1 MAFLVANLSIPAN
14 DEDKIKD
21 AFQNSL
27 HWEYSK
33 YANPIYSL
41 FLIQPKTA
49 VIYAQK
55 ELVEDLLGRKS
66 DEPFLLG
73 GPMSLT
79 FVNPND
85 YASLCVEI
93 NFLDSSNLP
102 DFQYDILSSLR
113 ETLSTSNFASCLKE
127 NSVTLKFSNHDET
140 AECIRALSPFNN
152 NKINSRII
160 PVVEHAILRCVWK
173 GPSTLAA
180 TIKRLKSTGQNITNF
195 VQSCLRQDFH

>member
-41 FLIQPKTA
+41 FLIQPKIA
-49 VIYAQK
+49 VMYSQK
-55 ELVEDLLGRKS
+55 ELVEDLLGRKAN
-66 DEPFLLG
+66 EPFLLG

-93 NFLDSSNLP
+93 NFLDPSNLP
-102 DFQYDILSSLR
+102 DYQYDVLSSLR
-113 ETLSTSNFASCLKE
+113 ETLSTPNFGSFLKE
-127 NSVTLKFSNHDET
+127 KSIILKFSNPDET
-140 AECIRALSPFNN
+140 AECTRALSTFNYD
-152 NKINSRII
+152 KTTSRII
-160 PVVEHAILRCVWK
+160 NVVEHVTLRCVWK

-195 VQSCLRQDFH
+195 VQSCLR